1 MSSPFTSKLGTN
13 YCPQDAEI
21 AEIKALIVEPGLR
34 LKCLDDEITDLQQAL
49 DKLKEEHSRLGT
61 YIEGHMALISPAR
74 RLPLDIV
81 QEIFLACIPTHR
93 NCVMSATEAPVL
105 LGLICSSWRTISLS
119 TPRLWSSLHIAVP
132 SHQGSFG
139 LTLYEEKL
147 SQRLATTKTWLARS
161 GSCALS
167 ISLQGPYYAV
177 GASTST
183 QILLLQALLP
193 LSSRWEHIEFTAPHS
208 VLAALSHLTEA
219 DVPTL
224 KSFTINEI
232 FDGQENSSQADSFP
246 VLRGLDISSISLSG
260 IAFSPLELPLRWD
273 NLVDLSIKA
282 GWGKLG
288 DPLITSEVALQ
299 LLSQCR
305 ALQTCQLQVNDLP
318 DTGGGMEH
326 IIECAS
332 LHTLEVMV
340 IGDLAATVRK
350 LLPRLSLS
358 ALRHLK
364 LYGHSNDD
372 DNISYTPCFFAAAPC
387 LETLD
392 LNLGLFSRSSL
403 IDFLRGPSPT
413 IHKLHITETSGYH
426 SSILDDDAL
435 AALIPSPSVPAPWFF
450 NLQELG
456 IHGCRGFS
464 DQALLH
470 FIQSGMSAPALGLLK
485 RLAIQFSREMHL
497 DILPDLR
504 HIIDAG
510 LHIELTYPPPLLRNF
525 SPWVGLADDPGL
537 PAVRTMANQSVAST
551 TPNLDQSTTTTGK
564 PGQSTTPTPT
574 PTKPNGARL
583 RYTLPTSITYAYLL
597 FLLIYILPSSTARAL
612 LQCFRGAPMSSPF
625 TSKLGTNY
633 CPQDAEI
640 AEIKALI
647 VEPGLRLKCL
657 DDEITDLQ
665 QALAKLKEEH
675 SRLGTYI
682 EGHMAL
688 ISPARR
694 LPLDIIQE
702 IFLACIP
709 THRNCVM
716 SATEAPVLLG
726 RICSSWRT
734 ISLSTPRLWSTL
746 HIALSPYNNNMS
758 LVLYEEKLLQRLATT
773 KTWLARSGECGLS
786 ISLQGPYYAVGLSE
800 ATQVLLQALLPLS
813 SRWEHIEFTA
823 VHSVLAAL
831 SHLTEADVPTLKS
844 FTVNE
849 IHDGQGHA
857 IQPDSFPL
865 LRGLAISSI
874 SLSEIALSP
883 LELPLRWDNLVNLSI
898 MAGWGQ
904 LGDPLITS
912 EVALQLLS
920 RCPAL
925 QTCQLQVNDLPDTG
939 SGMKHIIECA
949 SLHALD
955 LQIGGDLATTMRE
968 LLPRLSFPALRHLK
982 LCGPS
987 SDGDG
992 ISYTPCFFATAPCLE
1007 RLTINLLPFSKSSL
1021 IDFLRGLS
1029 PTIRTLRIEETYG
1042 FNRSSIL
1049 DDDVLAALIPAPSS
1063 PAPWFSNLQ
1072 ELGIHGCGAFSD
1084 QALLHLIQSGMT
1096 APALGA
1102 LKRLAIQFNREMQL
1116 DILPDLQHVIN
1127 GGLHIELAYSAPPVY
1142 NFHFS
1147 PWWGLPD
1154 DLSLP
1159 MGMDGWPGH

>member
-1 MSSPFTSKLGTN
+1 MSLCQGHV
-13 YCPQDAEI
+13 
-21 AEIKALIVEPGLR
+21 IVSAQPAHCFHGEPAH
-34 LKCLDDEITDLQQAL
+34 CF
-49 DKLKEEHSRLGT
+49 H
-61 YIEGHMALISPAR
+61 
-74 RLPLDIV
+74 
-81 QEIFLACIPTHR
+81 
-93 NCVMSATEAPVL
+93 
-105 LGLICSSWRTISLS
+105 
-119 TPRLWSSLHIAVP
+119 
-132 SHQGSFG
+132 
-139 LTLYEEKL
+139 
-147 SQRLATTKTWLARS
+147 
-161 GSCALS
+161 
-167 ISLQGPYYAV
+167 
-177 GASTST
+177 
-183 QILLLQALLP
+183 
-193 LSSRWEHIEFTAPHS
+193 
-208 VLAALSHLTEA
+208 
-219 DVPTL
+219 
-224 KSFTINEI
+224 
-232 FDGQENSSQADSFP
+232 
-246 VLRGLDISSISLSG
+246 
-260 IAFSPLELPLRWD
+260 
-273 NLVDLSIKA
+273 
-282 GWGKLG
+282 
-288 DPLITSEVALQ
+288 
-299 LLSQCR
+299 
-305 ALQTCQLQVNDLP
+305 
-318 DTGGGMEH
+318 GG
-326 IIECAS
+326 
-332 LHTLEVMV
+332 
-340 IGDLAATVRK
+340 
-350 LLPRLSLS
+350 
-358 ALRHLK
+358 
-364 LYGHSNDD
+364 
-372 DNISYTPCFFAAAPC
+372 
-387 LETLD
+387 
-392 LNLGLFSRSSL
+392 
-403 IDFLRGPSPT
+403 
-413 IHKLHITETSGYH
+413 
-426 SSILDDDAL
+426 
-435 AALIPSPSVPAPWFF
+435 
-450 NLQELG
+450 
-456 IHGCRGFS
+456 
-464 DQALLH
+464 
-470 FIQSGMSAPALGLLK
+470 
-485 RLAIQFSREMHL
+485 
-497 DILPDLR
+497 
-504 HIIDAG
+504 
-510 LHIELTYPPPLLRNF
+510 
-525 SPWVGLADDPGL
+525 
-537 PAVRTMANQSVAST
+537 
-551 TPNLDQSTTTTGK
+551 
-564 PGQSTTPTPT
+564 
-574 PTKPNGARL
+574 
-583 RYTLPTSITYAYLL
+583 
-597 FLLIYILPSSTARAL
+597 
-612 LQCFRGAPMSSPF
+612 PMSSPF

-874 SLSEIALSP
+874 SLSEIAFSP

-912 EVALQLLS
+912 EVALHLLS

-1084 QALLHLIQSGMT
+1084 QALLHFIQSGMT

-1159 MGMDGWPGH
+1159 MGMDGWPGYHAAAFAARVFNLDHGVHQPRNPPLERLLCLLSAGTSYNHQNQDVPPFEMPVPSLDSERQPDLDFDTNQFDVSAVNVHSWVQQMQGHQMKTQSELTWLRAENIRLGEPHACGKTSAKQWETRALNPTKPQARPRCATRRPAQENPRRPLVRHALESDLKIAHHRRRGVEMVRFERLEVYVVGDAPAAGIVVAVFLRSGIIFGRNPTSVADRIQT